1 MRKKVLHFFINFA
14 IFWIFIDLLSNISF
28 PSKEAGKLY
37 MSLGFAFVM
46 ALIPFVLGFF
56 KLPKISALFVALGI
70 AITFGYFYILNT
82 YFSNLILFYPTV
94 IGNSDL
100 LFVKIPTLIQL
111 NDINSIFLFSSVILN
126 LCSIILNKQVK

>member
-14 IFWIFIDLLSNISF
+14 IFWIFVDLLSNISF

-56 KLPKISALFVALGI
+56 KFPKISALFVALGI
-70 AITFGYFYILNT
+70 ALTFGYFYLLNT

>member
-1 MRKKVLHFFINFA
+1 MRKKILHFFINFA
-14 IFWIFIDLLSNISF
+14 IFWIFIDLLANLSF
-28 PSKEAGKLY
+28 PSMQAGKFY
-37 MSLGFAFVM
+37 MGLGFAFII
-46 ALIPFVLGFF
+46 ALIPFILGFF

-70 AITFGYFYILNT
+70 ALTFGYFYLLNT
-82 YFSNLILFYPTV
+82 YFSNLIQFYPTV

-100 LFVKIPTLIQL
+100 IFVKIPTLIQL

>member
-14 IFWIFIDLLSNISF
+14 IFWIFVDLLSNISF